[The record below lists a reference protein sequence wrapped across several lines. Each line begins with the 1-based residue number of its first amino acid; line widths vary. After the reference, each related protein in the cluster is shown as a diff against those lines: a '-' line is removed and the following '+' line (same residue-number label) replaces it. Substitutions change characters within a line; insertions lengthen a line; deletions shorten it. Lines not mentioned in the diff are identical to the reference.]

1 MIKKD
6 TKNQIKL
13 RPDFFRLNI
22 YENNCDIISLEEND
36 EDEEKSIEKNKD
48 KENLINKINSIEKE
62 INYVNN
68 LIHITDENLLMYEN
82 NINPNTENKNYIN
95 TPEKININNNK
106 DKKSKKKLFSV
117 INYENVNNNRNNKEN
132 IIPNMNNNFD
142 EKFKKDNYEN
152 ENELIFG
159 GIKGPKCDDNSLR
172 AVKECFNIFQDKNEI
187 NFIHKRKDSNFSNYT
202 IEEKI
207 NKFKYD

>member
-22 YENNCDIISLEEND
+22 YENNSDIISLEEND
-36 EDEEKSIEKNKD
+36 EDEEKSIEKNND
-48 KENLINKINSIEKE
+48 KENLINSIEKE

-82 NINPNTENKNYIN
+82 NNNLNIENKNYIN

-117 INYENVNNNRNNKEN
+117 INYENVNNNRHNKEN

-159 GIKGPKCDDNSLR
+159 GIKGPKGDDNSLR

>member
-22 YENNCDIISLEEND
+22 YENNSDIISLEEND
-36 EDEEKSIEKNKD
+36 EGEEKSIEKNKD
-48 KENLINKINSIEKE
+48 KENLINSIEKE

-82 NINPNTENKNYIN
+82 NNNLNIENKNYIN

-117 INYENVNNNRNNKEN
+117 INYENVNNNRHNKEN

-159 GIKGPKCDDNSLR
+159 GIKGPKGDDNSLR

>member
-22 YENNCDIISLEEND
+22 YENNSDIISLEEND

-48 KENLINKINSIEKE
+48 KENLINSIEKE

-68 LIHITDENLLMYEN
+68 LIHITDEKLLMYEN
-82 NINPNTENKNYIN
+82 NNNLNIENKNYIN

-117 INYENVNNNRNNKEN
+117 INYENVNNNRHNKEN

-159 GIKGPKCDDNSLR
+159 GIKGPKCDENSLR

>member
-48 KENLINKINSIEKE
+48 KENLINSIEKE

-82 NINPNTENKNYIN
+82 NNNLNIENKNYIN

-117 INYENVNNNRNNKEN
+117 INYENVNNNRHNKEN

-159 GIKGPKCDDNSLR
+159 GIKGPKGDENSLR

>member
-13 RPDFFRLNI
+13 KPDFFRLNI
-22 YENNCDIISLEEND
+22 YENNSDIISLEEND

-48 KENLINKINSIEKE
+48 IENLINSIEKE

-82 NINPNTENKNYIN
+82 NNNLNIENKNYIN

-117 INYENVNNNRNNKEN
+117 INYENVNNNRHNKEN

-159 GIKGPKCDDNSLR
+159 GIKGPKGDENSLR

>member
-22 YENNCDIISLEEND
+22 YENNSDIISLEEND
-36 EDEEKSIEKNKD
+36 EGEEKSIEKNKD
-48 KENLINKINSIEKE
+48 KENLINSIEKE

-82 NINPNTENKNYIN
+82 NNNLNIENKNYIN

-117 INYENVNNNRNNKEN
+117 INYENVNNNRHNKEN

-159 GIKGPKCDDNSLR
+159 GIKGPKGDENSLR

>member
-22 YENNCDIISLEEND
+22 YENNSDIICLEEND
-36 EDEEKSIEKNKD
+36 EGEEKSIEKNKD
-48 KENLINKINSIEKE
+48 KENLINSIEKE

-82 NINPNTENKNYIN
+82 NNNLNIENKNYIN

-117 INYENVNNNRNNKEN
+117 INYENVNNNRHNKEN

-159 GIKGPKCDDNSLR
+159 GIKGPKGDENSLR

>member
-22 YENNCDIISLEEND
+22 YENNSDIISLEEND
-36 EDEEKSIEKNKD
+36 EGEEKSIEKNKD
-48 KENLINKINSIEKE
+48 KENLINSIEKE
-62 INYVNN
+62 INYVSN

-82 NINPNTENKNYIN
+82 NNNLNIENKNYIN

-117 INYENVNNNRNNKEN
+117 INYENVNNNRHNKEN

-159 GIKGPKCDDNSLR
+159 GIKGPKGDENSLR

>member
-22 YENNCDIISLEEND
+22 YENNSDIISLEEND

-48 KENLINKINSIEKE
+48 KENLINSIEKE

-82 NINPNTENKNYIN
+82 NNNLNIENKNYIN

-117 INYENVNNNRNNKEN
+117 INYENVNNKRYNKEN

-142 EKFKKDNYEN
+142 EKFKKDIYEN

-159 GIKGPKCDDNSLR
+159 GIKGPKGDENSLR

>member
-22 YENNCDIISLEEND
+22 YENNSDIISLEEN
-36 EDEEKSIEKNKD
+36 DEEKSIEKNKD
-48 KENLINKINSIEKE
+48 KENLINSIEKE

-68 LIHITDENLLMYEN
+68 LIHITDENLLIYEN
-82 NINPNTENKNYIN
+82 NNNLNIENKNYIN

-117 INYENVNNNRNNKEN
+117 INYENVNNNRHNKEN

-159 GIKGPKCDDNSLR
+159 GIKGPKCDENSLR

>member
-22 YENNCDIISLEEND
+22 YENNSDIISLEEND
-36 EDEEKSIEKNKD
+36 EGEEKSIEKNKD
-48 KENLINKINSIEKE
+48 KENLINSIEKE

-82 NINPNTENKNYIN
+82 NNNLNIENKNYIN

-117 INYENVNNNRNNKEN
+117 INYENVNNNRHNKEN

-159 GIKGPKCDDNSLR
+159 GIKGPKGDENSLR
-172 AVKECFNIFQDKNEI
+172 AVKECFNILQDKNEI

>member
-1 MIKKD
+1 MKAFL
-6 TKNQIKL
+6 Q
-13 RPDFFRLNI
+13 
-22 YENNCDIISLEEND
+22 
-36 EDEEKSIEKNKD
+36 
-48 KENLINKINSIEKE
+48 
-62 INYVNN
+62 
-68 LIHITDENLLMYEN
+68 
-82 NINPNTENKNYIN
+82 NKNDGIKFIENERYHDNIDMHERKILYDKILSN
-95 TPEKININNNK
+95 YNKKININNNK

-117 INYENVNNNRNNKEN
+117 INYENVNNNRHNKEN

-159 GIKGPKCDDNSLR
+159 GIKGPKGDENSLR

>member
-1 MIKKD
+1 LIKKD

-48 KENLINKINSIEKE
+48 KENLINSIEKE

-82 NINPNTENKNYIN
+82 NNNLNIENKNYIN

-117 INYENVNNNRNNKEN
+117 INYENVNNNRHNKEN

-159 GIKGPKCDDNSLR
+159 GIKGPKGDENSLR